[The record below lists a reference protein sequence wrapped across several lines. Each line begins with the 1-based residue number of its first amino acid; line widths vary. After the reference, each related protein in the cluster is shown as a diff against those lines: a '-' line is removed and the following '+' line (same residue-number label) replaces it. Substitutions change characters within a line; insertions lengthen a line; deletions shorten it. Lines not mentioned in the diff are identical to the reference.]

1 MKQFQALAV
10 VKQPVSVMWVAVRDR
25 MPDLAAM
32 VDDVDSITL
41 IERTDLGEGRVRL
54 INEWEAA
61 QRIPELLA
69 KPLKV
74 STVRWV
80 DTAVWDST
88 TMVCTWSI
96 QPLVFPDHI
105 DCRGTT
111 TYESAMGGRGT
122 RVTFQG
128 SFDLAPGALG
138 GLAKPLERP
147 VGAFVESIISTMIPK
162 NTRKIIEAAA
172 AQLAAEA

>member
-1 MKQFQALAV
+1 MKTFQALAV
-10 VKQPVSVMWVAVRDR
+10 VKQPVDLMWETVRDR
-25 MPDLAAM
+25 MSDLGAM
-32 VDDVDSITL
+32 VEDVESITP
-41 IERTDLGEGRVRL
+41 IERTDLSEGRVRL
-54 INEWEAA
+54 VNEWQAA

-74 STVRWV
+74 STIGWV
-80 DTAVWDST
+80 DTAVWDPA

-111 TYESAMGGRGT
+111 TYEAAMGGRGT

-147 VGAFVESIISTMIPK
+147 VGGFVESIISTMIPK

-172 AQLAAEA
+172 AQLAAQA

>member
-10 VKQPVSVMWVAVRDR
+10 VKQPVSVMWVTVRDR

-32 VDDVDSITL
+32 VEDVESITL
-41 IERTDLGEGRVRL
+41 IDRTDLGEGRVRL
-54 INEWEAA
+54 VNEWQAA

-74 STVRWV
+74 STIGWV
-80 DTAVWDST
+80 DTAVWDSA

-96 QPLVFPDHI
+96 QPFVFPEHI

-111 TYESAMGGRGT
+111 KYESAMGGRGT
-122 RVTFQG
+122 RVTFEG

>member
-10 VKQPVSVMWVAVRDR
+10 VKQPVDVMWVTVRDR
-25 MPDLAAM
+25 MPELGAM
-32 VDDVDSITL
+32 VEDVESITL
-41 IERTDLGEGRVRL
+41 VERTDVGEGRVRL
-54 INEWEAA
+54 VNEWQAA

-69 KPLKV
+69 KPLNV
-74 STVRWV
+74 STVGWV
-80 DTAVWDST
+80 DTAEWDT
-88 TMVCTWSI
+88 ATMVCTWSI
-96 QPLVFPDHI
+96 QPFVFPDHI

-111 TYESAMGGRGT
+111 TYEAAMGGRGT

-172 AQLAAEA
+172 AQLTTEA